1 MSENKIT
8 PEEVLLGAFE
18 YFQTDTLSLE
28 SLINIALAANCSSPE
43 IAQGVL
49 HNLVQMDVLSWK
61 KEENQVL
68 FTLKP
73 SSTEDAH

>member
-1 MSENKIT
+1 MKENKIK
-8 PEEVLLGAFE
+8 PEEVLLNAFE
-18 YFQTDTLSLE
+18 YYETDTLSLE
-28 SLINIALAANCSSPE
+28 KLINIALLANCPSPE

-49 HNLVQMDVLSWK
+49 NYLVQMDVLSWK